1 MATMKKRIGNYKII
15 HELGQGGMA
24 TVYLGVQVSLERK
37 VAIKE
42 LMPSLVNDEEMVE
55 RFKREARSAA
65 SLTHEGIVSVYD
77 FWKDKNSLYLVMEY
91 LEGKN
96 LEQIL
101 EEMGPLPISAAAM
114 IAARVADALHYSHQ
128 REIIHRDVKPS
139 NIFITRRGEVKLTD
153 FGIAY
158 TPQEPTLTQKGM
170 AIGTPAYMS
179 PEQIKGQKPDQ
190 RSDIFSL
197 GVVLYELATGT
208 APFTAD
214 DDEGVVTESLEKR
227 PRWPKMI
234 NGEIPW
240 RLQWTILR
248 SLRKSP
254 KRRLQHMED
263 FKIVLEKLLPKTSQR
278 REHTWN
284 EFIETVF
291 SDGTEAPKASVS
303 LLRRSKWAVAMA
315 MVVAV
320 VLGYGHL
327 KNRGLIHPGRWLA
340 PILGKPSNNHPG
352 DFGRVKVVVYPWA
365 TIHVAG
371 RYVATTPTAN
381 PIVLPPG
388 KHCLCFTHSTFGS
401 RTMEIE
407 LKPGEERV
415 IVVKMGS

>member
-1 MATMKKRIGNYKII
+1 MKKKIGNYKII
-15 HELGQGGMA
+15 HQIGQGGMA

-42 LMPSLVNDEEMVE
+42 LMPSLLQDEEMVE
-55 RFKREARSAA
+55 RFKREARSSA

-77 FWKDKNSLYLVMEY
+77 FWKDKSSLYLVMEY

-96 LEQIL
+96 LEEVL
-101 EEMGPLPISAAAM
+101 EEMGPLPISAVAM
-114 IAARVADALHYSHQ
+114 IGARVADALHYSHQ
-128 REIIHRDVKPS
+128 RGIIHRDVKPS
-139 NIFITRRGEVKLTD
+139 NIFITRRREVKLTD

-158 TPQEPTLTQKGM
+158 TPQEPTLTQKGI

-197 GVVLYELATGT
+197 GVVLYELVTGT
-208 APFTAD
+208 PPFTAD
-214 DDEGVVTESLEKR
+214 DDEGVVTKILEKR

-234 NGEIPW
+234 NGEISW

-248 SLRKSP
+248 SLRKNP
-254 KRRLQHMED
+254 KRRFQRMED
-263 FKIVLEKLLPKTSQR
+263 LKIAIEKLLPKTSQR
-278 REHTWN
+278 REQGWN

-291 SDGTEAPKASVS
+291 SDGTEVPKAS
-303 LLRRSKWAVAMA
+303 LFLMKKSKWAFAIA

-320 VLGYGHL
+320 VLGYGQL
-327 KNRGLIHPGRWLA
+327 KSRDMIHPVKWLA
-340 PILGKPSNNHPG
+340 RIRGKPSDSQSG

-365 TIHVAG
+365 TIHVDG
-371 RYVATTPTAN
+371 KYVTTTPTAN

-388 KHCLCFTHSTFGS
+388 RHHLLFTHSTFGS
-401 RTMEIE
+401 RTMEID